1 MGGFKPRWVASLVYI
16 IVEGERHI
24 QRKRERIKLMPG
36 RAEAVHR
43 SKDSRR
49 ADESVDGVARENH
62 QLKRRPKLTFFFVC
76 FQTNVS
82 SGMKRGRKKRRPYIY
97 KDVEKYL
104 KNKKKKDFQD
114 FTIFVCISFFHRLF
128 FPYRLEPS
136 VFHLLD

>member
-1 MGGFKPRWVASLVYI
+1 VASLVYI

-62 QLKRRPKLTFFFVC
+62 QLKRRPKLTFFLVC

-104 KNKKKKDFQD
+104 KNKKKKRFSG
-114 FTIFVCISFFHRLF
+114 FYYFCMYLFLSSSFFSL
-128 FPYRLEPS
+128 S
-136 VFHLLD
+136 A